1 MYPFKLNRVLICH
14 ILCLIYFLYLLFIHS
29 LSYLGLYLQGL
40 DATMFLTRCKDRNIK
55 NNLYFTSQLVRNIV
69 MNNEDRVKIINTG
82 VKAFARCENKGAD
95 CIYRLAQVG

>member
-1 MYPFKLNRVLICH
+1 MDIW
-14 ILCLIYFLYLLFIHS
+14 S
-29 LSYLGLYLQGL
+29 YLQGL

-95 CIYRLAQVG
+95 CIYRLAQVGTSRMHFVVG